1 MKMQIKKRII
11 MLGGLTLASL
21 NAQALT
27 IGDIEM
33 RSVYGERFSARIP
46 LALGTGEDVMAG
58 CVRLENLDSR
68 SAGMPMLANYRVI
81 VEPVQNGKSAV
92 LLSTVEAVTEPVVR
106 VGLVVR
112 CAKTSSSREFII
124 NQKLAETKNK

>member
-1 MKMQIKKRII
+1 MQIKKRII

-46 LALGTGEDVMAG
+46 LALATGEDVMAG
-58 CVRLENLDSR
+58 CVRLENLDSP
-68 SAGMPMLANYRVI
+68 SAGVPMLANYRVI

-112 CAKTSSSREFII
+112 CAKTRSEEHTSELQSPC
-124 NQKLAETKNK
+124 